1 MSTYNI
7 RVRRNFPCRIHM
19 GRILG
24 QLAVAG
30 ILSFMIGYAA
40 MLFILNIKPQEY
52 GIGSGTEVSEE
63 ILKNEDTAPYGNMG
77 QGVLK
82 WAGAPADLHIV
93 GMEGG
98 ENPYAFQKASFL
110 KRNRNGTGTG
120 TDNKKEKEP
129 EDILIV
135 LDPGH
140 GGDDE
145 GCSREN
151 VLEKDINLRIALA
164 VETRLKEKGFKVML
178 TRDRDRQVTLEERV
192 ETANNAD
199 ADVYVSIHQNSCE
212 EQSSKIRG
220 IEVWYNGQK
229 GEDGS
234 NRLARMLHNNL
245 MECTDAGEREII
257 EDSSLYVLRATHMPA
272 CLVETGFLSNR
283 EDRALLTDEEY
294 QGRVADALTTAIE
307 LYFFPK
313 TMYLTFDDGPSAENT
328 EKVLDILKEHEIKAT
343 FFLIG
348 ENVEK
353 HPEVARRIA
362 EEGHTIGIHCYS
374 HDYKKLYADTDS
386 YLEDFNRAKEIVYEV
401 TGVEVKLFR
410 FPGGSI
416 NNYNKATYEDII
428 QAMTDKGYIYYD
440 WNASLED
447 ATKKNEPERL
457 LKNARESTF
466 GRKKVIMLAHDVIS
480 NTVLCLEE
488 LIEQFPEYRMLPLDE
503 EVKPVQF

>member
-1 MSTYNI
+1 MNTYNV
-7 RVRRNFPCRIHM
+7 RARRNFFCRIHL
-19 GRILG
+19 GRVLG
-24 QLAVAG
+24 RLAVAG
-30 ILSFMIGYAA
+30 ILSFAIGYAA
-40 MLFILNIKPQEY
+40 MQFILNIEAQGY
-52 GIGSGTEVSEE
+52 GVGPGTEVFEE
-63 ILKNEDTAPYGNMG
+63 PLENEDTASFKDMG
-77 QGVLK
+77 QGVLE
-82 WAGAPADLHIV
+82 WAGASADLHIV

-98 ENPYAFQKASFL
+98 ENLYAFQKASFS
-110 KRNRNGTGTG
+110 RMNRNGTGTD
-120 TDNKKEKEP
+120 TNNKKEKEP

-140 GGDDE
+140 GGVDE
-145 GCSREN
+145 GCSRGN
-151 VLEKDINLRIALA
+151 VLEKDINLKIALA
-164 VETRLKEKGFKVML
+164 AETRLKEKGFRVML

-199 ADVYVSIHQNSCE
+199 ADVYVSIHQNACE
-212 EQSSKIRG
+212 EQSSGVRG

-229 GEDGS
+229 GEEGS
-234 NRLARMLHNNL
+234 NRLARLLHNNL

-257 EDSSLYVLRATHMPA
+257 EDSSLYVLRNTHMAA
-272 CLVETGFLSNR
+272 CLVETGFLSDR
-283 EDRALLTDEEY
+283 EDRTLLTDEEY
-294 QGRVADALTTAIE
+294 QGRLADALTTAIE

-328 EKVLDILKEHEIKAT
+328 EKVLDILKEHDIKAT

-374 HDYKKLYADTDS
+374 HDYKKLYADADS
-386 YLEDFNRAKEIVYEV
+386 YLEDFNRAKEIVLEV
-401 TGVEVKLFR
+401 TGVEAKLFR

-416 NNYNKATYEDII
+416 NSYNKATYEDII
-428 QAMTDKGYIYYD
+428 RTMTDLGYIYYD